1 MLCPSQSFRIPL
13 ARREESFSLSKAPA
27 SPPLPPLC
35 KGGKG
40 IARSRRH
47 SIARNK
53 NTRLEIVPPALST
66 PTFHRPSLTLHPIAS
81 APARFPSAIWPRP
94 PAPNIGE
101 TRAGQEQV
109 GASGHEGCQVAEA
122 RRRRFRR
129 SPGSAR
135 FASTSHSS
143 GLEDRPPWRLETAAR
158 FPGGI
163 AAGDTAR
170 PTRACR

>member
-1 MLCPSQSFRIPL
+1 KQNRFTGSPWMWRGGQQAETGPNTMGGGGGGGWARHDQSQGLPMLCPSQSFRIPL

-66 PTFHRPSLTLHPIAS
+66 PTFHRPSLALLS
-81 APARFPSAIWPRP
+81 R
-94 PAPNIGE
+94 
-101 TRAGQEQV
+101 
-109 GASGHEGCQVAEA
+109 
-122 RRRRFRR
+122 
-129 SPGSAR
+129 
-135 FASTSHSS
+135 
-143 GLEDRPPWRLETAAR
+143 
-158 FPGGI
+158 
-163 AAGDTAR
+163 
-170 PTRACR
+170 